1 MIGTHLLLTKETKN
15 RKAQTSN
22 LCLITHTKGIKMAIV
37 EIHIKNNTIEKV
49 SGENTIVYIHDH
61 DSKITTT
68 MLFKKQEQK
77 YEQRTRTNSLWFSD
91 IEEIVNKK

>member
-1 MIGTHLLLTKETKN
+1 
-15 RKAQTSN
+15 
-22 LCLITHTKGIKMAIV
+22 MAIV

-68 MLFKKQEQK
+68 MLFKKPLF
-77 YEQRTRTNSLWFSD
+77 RIFMISVGFSTYQGEN
-91 IEEIVNKK
+91 IHVMLGFTKLELFTSFTIKNRWLR